1 MKVKMDKSKDRVM
14 LPEGSHVAVLVG
26 LVDLGT
32 QETFYGPKKQ
42 IGFLFE
48 FPNKKHTF
56 REEDGPVSLS
66 RSVIV
71 TSSLNQK
78 STLCKYVVAI
88 RGKQL
93 SKSEME
99 SGIDLSELLGKATLA
114 TIVHREGKDE
124 QVYDN
129 IAGLSMMP
137 DGLPCGEVTSDPFV
151 FEISPELKN
160 WDKVPEWMQ
169 KKISESPEYI
179 SAKGKGHAFEET
191 TDAPF

>member
-1 MKVKMDKSKDRVM
+1 MKIQMEKSKDRVM
-14 LPEGSHVAVLVG
+14 LSEGSHVAVLVG

-56 REEDGPVSLS
+56 KEDDGPVSLS

-88 RGKQL
+88 KGKQL
-93 SKSEME
+93 TKSEME
-99 SGIDLSELLGKATLA
+99 SGIDLSELLGRATLA
-114 TIVHREGKDE
+114 TIVHRPGKDE

-129 IAGLSMMP
+129 ITGLSIMP
-137 DGLPCGEVTSDPFV
+137 EGLPCGEVTSDPFV
-151 FEISPELKN
+151 FEISAELKN
-160 WDKVPEWMQ
+160 WDKVPQWMQ
-169 KKISESPEYI
+169 KKISESPEFM
-179 SAKGKGHAFEET
+179 SAKGKGHVFEET

>member
-1 MKVKMDKSKDRVM
+1 MKLKMEQSKDRVM

-56 REEDGPVSLS
+56 REDNGPVSLS

-88 RGKQL
+88 KGKQL
-93 SKSEME
+93 AKSEME

-114 TIVHREGKDE
+114 TIVHRPGRDE
-124 QVYDN
+124 QIYDN
-129 IAGLSMMP
+129 ISGLSMMP
-137 DGLPCGEVTSDPFV
+137 EGLPCGEVTSDPFV
-151 FEISPELKN
+151 FEISAQLKN

-169 KKISESPEYI
+169 KKISESPEYM
-179 SAKGKGHAFEET
+179 SVKGKGHVLEET

>member
-1 MKVKMDKSKDRVM
+1 MKLKMEQSKDRVM

-26 LVDLGT
+26 LIELGT
-32 QETFYGPKKQ
+32 HETFYGPKKQ
-42 IGFLFE
+42 IALLFE

-66 RSVIV
+66 RCVIV
-71 TSSLNQK
+71 ASVLNHK
-78 STLCKYVVAI
+78 STLGKYVVAI
-88 RGKQL
+88 KGKQL
-93 SKSEME
+93 TVSEMK
-99 SGIDLSELLGKATLA
+99 SGIDSSELLGKPALA
-114 TIVHREGKDE
+114 TIVHRPGRDE
-124 QVYDN
+124 QIYDN

-137 DGLPCGEVTSDPFV
+137 DGLPCGEVTSDPFE

-169 KKISESPEYI
+169 KKISESPEYM
-179 SAKGKGHAFEET
+179 SVKGEGHVFEET

>member
-1 MKVKMDKSKDRVM
+1 MKLKMNTKKDRVM

-26 LVDLGT
+26 LIELGT
-32 QETFYGPKKQ
+32 HETFYGPKEQ
-42 IGFLFE
+42 IALMFE

-56 REEDGPVSLS
+56 KEDDGPVSLS

-88 RGKQL
+88 KGKQL
-93 SKSEME
+93 TKSEME
-99 SGIDLSELLGKATLA
+99 SGIDLSELLGRATLA
-114 TIVHREGKDE
+114 TIVHRPGKDE

-129 IAGLSMMP
+129 ITGLSIMP
-137 DGLPCGEVTSDPFV
+137 EGLPCGEVTSDPFV
-151 FEISPELKN
+151 FEISAELKN
-160 WDKVPEWMQ
+160 WDKVPQWMQ
-169 KKISESPEYI
+169 KKISESPEFM
-179 SAKGKGHAFEET
+179 SAKGKGHVFEET

>member
-1 MKVKMDKSKDRVM
+1 MKIQMEKSKDRVM
-14 LPEGSHVAVLVG
+14 LSEGSHVAVLVG

-56 REEDGPVSLS
+56 KEDDGPVSLS

-88 RGKQL
+88 KGKQL
-93 SKSEME
+93 AKSEME
-99 SGIDLSELLGKATLA
+99 SGIDLSELLGRATLA
-114 TIVHREGKDE
+114 TIVHRPGKDE

-129 IAGLSMMP
+129 ITGLSIMP
-137 DGLPCGEVTSDPFV
+137 EGLPCGEVTSDPFV
-151 FEISPELKN
+151 FEISADLKN
-160 WDKVPEWMQ
+160 WDRVPEWMQ
-169 KKISESPEYI
+169 KKIAESPEYK
-179 SAKGKGHAFEET
+179 SAKGNGHVVENTE
-191 TDAPF
+191 DAPF

>member
-1 MKVKMDKSKDRVM
+1 MKIQMEKSKDRVM
-14 LPEGSHVAVLVG
+14 LSEGSHVAVLVG

-56 REEDGPVSLS
+56 KEDDGPVSLS

-88 RGKQL
+88 KGKQL
-93 SKSEME
+93 AKSEME
-99 SGIDLSELLGKATLA
+99 SGIDLSELLGRATLA
-114 TIVHREGKDE
+114 TIVHRPGKDE

-129 IAGLSMMP
+129 ITGLSIMP
-137 DGLPCGEVTSDPFV
+137 EGLPCGEVTSDPFV
-151 FEISPELKN
+151 FEISADLKN
-160 WDKVPEWMQ
+160 WDRVPEWMQ
-169 KKISESPEYI
+169 KKIAESPEYK
-179 SAKGKGHAFEET
+179 SAKGNGHVVENTE
-191 TDAPF
+191 DSPF

>member
-1 MKVKMDKSKDRVM
+1 MKIQMEKNKDRVM

-56 REEDGPVSLS
+56 KEDDGPVSLS

-88 RGKQL
+88 KGKQL
-93 SKSEME
+93 TKSEME
-99 SGIDLSELLGKATLA
+99 SGIDLSELLGRATLA
-114 TIVHREGKDE
+114 TIVHRPGKDE

-129 IAGLSMMP
+129 ITGLSIMP
-137 DGLPCGEVTSDPFV
+137 EGLPCGEVTSDPFE

-169 KKISESPEYI
+169 KKIAESPEYK
-179 SAKGKGHAFEET
+179 SAKGNGHVVEDTE
-191 TDAPF
+191 DSPF